1 MHREKAICHAYGRAA
16 RQRDLPCRRAALL
29 RKGEDGAQLVAANI
43 LASDAERVRHA
54 QQHTRLHGAAQGA
67 EGRKRQR
74 DAAIILLCGGEESLC
89 LPLDRIVERDERA
102 RRCGDVLACAG
113 VERLKPR
120 QDLKAQEVPRGGVR
134 VCVGAILNMRNVVRM
149 RIGGEFRTRLLQKRT
164 NEIALLWPHAA
175 KTV

>member
-1 MHREKAICHAYGRAA
+1 MC
-16 RQRDLPCRRAALL
+16 
-29 RKGEDGAQLVAANI
+29 KGEDGAQLVAANI

-54 QQHTRLHGAAQGA
+54 QQHTRLHGAARGA

-74 DAAIILLCGGEESLC
+74 DAAVSSLCGGEEILC

-134 VCVGAILNMRNVVRM
+134 VCVGAILNMRNDVSA
-149 RIGGEFRTRLLQKRT
+149 RIGDKLFTRLLQKRADDV
-164 NEIALLWPHAA
+164 ALPGSHAA
-175 KTV
+175 KTAQIRPADEV